1 MIMFM
6 MMTIMVMLSVH
17 AMVVVAAT
25 HTTRAH
31 HNCEECSGNDD
42 SNAGTLAFTFGV
54 YIVALNDYMGD
65 TTIATGNRD
74 GFDGFVVCV
83 SYFRHNSA

>member
-1 MIMFM
+1 MFM
-6 MMTIMVMLSVH
+6 MMTIMVMVSVH

-31 HNCEECSGNDD
+31 RNCEECSGNDD
-42 SNAGTLAFTFGV
+42 SNADTLALAFGV
-54 YIVALNDYMGD
+54 YIITLDDYMRD

-83 SYFRHNSA
+83 SFFRHDNV